1 MAAALVLDIERG
13 KSGRIILEESVGF
26 TDQLE
31 AEVTHGDHMLRV
43 EPTRG
48 HPLPR

>member
-13 KSGRIILEESVGF
+13 KSGRIILEESAGF
-26 TDQLE
+26 IDPLE
-31 AEVTHGDHMLRV
+31 VEVIHGDRMLRV
-43 EPTRG
+43 EPTRA